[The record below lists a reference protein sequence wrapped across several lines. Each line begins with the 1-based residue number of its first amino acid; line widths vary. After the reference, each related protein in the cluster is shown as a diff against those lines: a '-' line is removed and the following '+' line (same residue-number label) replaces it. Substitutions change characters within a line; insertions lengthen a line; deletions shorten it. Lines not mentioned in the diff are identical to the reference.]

1 MSTVNAFRAQV
12 YKPFYSACPSF
23 NAMDAT
29 NGGIS
34 GKESAL
40 FLRDP
45 FGTELVDRD
54 DPRLLRFVQDA
65 VGDGFHLEPVNG
77 HKGKGYTDWTDGGNI
92 AEVRRHGRTEYFRIH
107 DRQDTWEAYEKL
119 SR

>member
-1 MSTVNAFRAQV
+1 MSKTNAFRIQV
-12 YKPFYSACPSF
+12 YKPFYSIPSL
-23 NAMDAT
+23 NAIDAT

-34 GKESAL
+34 ARESTL

-45 FGTELVDRD
+45 YGTEIVDTE

-65 VGDGFHLEPVNG
+65 AGDGFHLEPVNG
-77 HKGKGYTDWTDGGNI
+77 HKGSGYTPWTDGGNI
-92 AEVRRHGRTEYFRIH
+92 AEVRRHRKTEYFRIH
-107 DRQDTWEAYEKL
+107 DRQDTWEAFEVL

>member
-1 MSTVNAFRAQV
+1 MSKVNAFRVQV
-12 YKPFYSACPSF
+12 YKPFYSIPSLD
-23 NAMDAT
+23 AMDAT

-34 GKESAL
+34 GKESSL

-45 FGTELVDRD
+45 FGTEIVDHD

-65 VGDGFHLEPVNG
+65 IGDGFHLEPVNG
-77 HKGKGYTDWTDGGNI
+77 HKGKGYTDWTDGI

-107 DRQDTWEAYEKL
+107 DRQDTWEANEVL